1 MILRLHSFFS
11 GWSALSGLPGLKLC
25 QEQRES
31 FRMILSKDD
40 QNFIQALNLTLLGY
54 IYLVNMHVQISH
66 IPVHGWLFKFSPLD
80 EKFEMSNAIQLLM
93 LARPIVDSP
102 WNKRPIW
109 LLWVKRGQKI
119 LLLALF
125 CGLTWLY
132 WLMGHGCRLGKLCP
146 CSFVFH
152 IRSTSSSVLVTI
164 WCK

>member
-125 CGLTWLY
+125 CYDLTILTQSY
-132 WLMGHGCRLGKLCP
+132 MCRLGELCP
-146 CSFVFH
+146 CSFVLH
-152 IRSTSSSVLVTI
+152 ITSTSSPVLVTI
-164 WCK
+164 QCK